1 MKLNSS
7 LFKLSIIVFLSF
19 TKTTTADP
27 FTPAK
32 FNVSQTD
39 FGGVGLMQMPSGRMA
54 PEGELSFGGTFNN
67 EYYHGTVSL
76 QLMPWAET
84 TIRYTTVRDLL
95 YSPYYEL
102 SGDTSYT
109 DKGIDV
115 KFRLLEESSW
125 LPETSVGIRDIG
137 GTGLFD
143 GEFIAATKRFSN
155 VDFTLGMGWG
165 YLGQS
170 DNFSNPFCTLSDSYC
185 ERSNGYSDNGGTIEY
200 SKWFKGSSAIFGG
213 VEYQTPYQPLRL
225 KVEYDSN
232 DYSGDFPVTKGATE
246 MTQHTPWNFGLLYN
260 IAHWGDL
267 RIGYERGDTLTLGFT
282 FNTNF
287 NNITPSWRD
296 SPAPAYAPNS
306 KAENTNWAEVS
317 KELANNAGYQQ
328 AEIITSEKNITV
340 KATQTKYRDLDIAQK
355 RAGLLL
361 SQVRTPDIE
370 SYTFIEMKKGM
381 ELIETQFDADKFDQ
395 VVNNEYIG
403 AKLDDAKVSSMTN
416 LTPQNSTSFSPNDN
430 KLTYNLDGTLTQSFG
445 SAENFYLYA
454 VGVTANSAY
463 QLTPKLELSG
473 ALYVNFFDNYDE
485 FSYVENSPYID
496 NFAVPRVRSLFRYYV
511 HDNPVR
517 MTNLQLTW
525 FDRLSENI
533 YFQGYGGYLESM
545 FAGVGGEVLYRPE
558 NSNWAIGADLSLISQ
573 RDPNNWFS
581 TYSDDYFEFD
591 DGCNGGVYTTNC
603 AAYVLSQGE
612 TGFINLYYRP
622 QLSFLGNTL
631 IQANIGQF
639 LGQDKGVR
647 LDVSKR
653 FNSGIIAGFYASFTD
668 LSSEDFGEGSFTKGF
683 YVSMPFDVLTVKP
696 SRTRVILDW
705 QPLTRDGGQKLGR
718 KYDLYNLTDTRS
730 PWFTQP
736 AGQ

>member
-1 MKLNSS
+1 MKLTTS
-7 LFKLSIIVFLSF
+7 LFTLSIIASLPFANLA
-19 TKTTTADP
+19 TADP
-27 FTPAK
+27 FSPTE

-67 EYYHGTVSL
+67 EYYHGAVSL
-76 QLMPWAET
+76 QLMPWLET

-109 DKGIDV
+109 DKGIDL
-115 KFRLLEESSW
+115 KFRLLNESNW

-143 GEFIAATKRFSN
+143 GEFISATKRLGN
-155 VDFTLGMGWG
+155 IDFTLGMGWG

-170 DNFSNPFCTLSDSYC
+170 GNISNPFCTLSDGYC
-185 ERSNGYSDNGGTIEY
+185 SRSDEFNDTGGTIEY

-213 VEYQTPYQPLRL
+213 IEYQTPYQPLRL

-232 DYSGDFPVTKGATE
+232 DYSGDFPVTKGATD
-246 MTQHTPWNFGLLYN
+246 MTQHTPWNFGVLYN
-260 IAHWGDL
+260 IKHWGDL
-267 RIGYERGDTLTLGFT
+267 RVSYERGDTLTLGFT

-287 NNITPSWRD
+287 NDIKPLWRD
-296 SPAPAYAPNS
+296 VPEPDYAPNS
-306 KAENTNWAEVS
+306 KSENTNWAEVS

-328 AEIITSEKNITV
+328 AEIITSEKNITI
-340 KATQTKYRDLDIAQK
+340 KGNQTKYRDLDIAQK

-361 SQVRTPDIE
+361 SQARSPEIE
-370 SYTFIEMKKGM
+370 SYTFIETNKGM
-381 ELIETQFDADKFDQ
+381 DLTATQFDAEKFDQ
-395 VVNNEYIG
+395 VANNGYIN
-403 AKLDDAKVSSMTN
+403 ASIDDAKQPVTYSSKQPESMVIY
-416 LTPQNSTSFSPNDN
+416 QPND
-430 KLTYNLDGTLTQSFG
+430 KLNYGLDGTLTQSFG

-454 VGVTANSAY
+454 VGVTAKSTY
-463 QLTPKLELSG
+463 RLTPNLELAGSI
-473 ALYVNFFDNYDE
+473 YVNFFDNYDE

-525 FDRLSENI
+525 FDRLSDDV

-545 FAGVGGEVLYRPE
+545 FAGVGGEVLYRPK
-558 NSNWAIGADLSLISQ
+558 NSNWAIGADLNLISQ
-573 RDPNNWFS
+573 RDPDNWFS

-591 DGCNGGVYTTNC
+591 GGCDGGVYTTNC

-612 TGFINLYYRP
+612 TGFVNIYYRP
-622 QLSFLGNTL
+622 QLSFLRNTL

-647 LDVSKR
+647 FDLSKR
-653 FNSGIIAGFYASFTD
+653 FDSGIIAGAYASFTD
-668 LSSEDFGEGSFTKGF
+668 LSSDDFGEGSFTKGF
-683 YVSMPFDVLTVKP
+683 YVSIPFDVLTIKP
-696 SRTRVILDW
+696 SRTRAVLNW
-705 QPLTRDGGQKLGR
+705 QPLTRDGGQKLNR
-718 KYDLYNLTDTRS
+718 KYSLYDLTDARS
-730 PWFTQP
+730 PWFTKP